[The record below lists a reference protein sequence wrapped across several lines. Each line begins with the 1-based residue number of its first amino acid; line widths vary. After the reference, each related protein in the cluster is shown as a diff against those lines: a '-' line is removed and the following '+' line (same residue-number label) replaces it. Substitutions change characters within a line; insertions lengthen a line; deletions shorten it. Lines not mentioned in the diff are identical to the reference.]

1 MYQDNPP
8 AGQVQEPGEAVVS
21 LVDAPAVTTD
31 ESTPADSAEPR
42 EPVHAFR
49 DELARAMQAAA
60 ERERLRIEAE
70 VDADAT
76 AHIEKV
82 RTRASAEA
90 TELKRLAEDDV
101 TGIRGWAKSEIERIR
116 GEADSQIDERRDRLE
131 QHLVHHST
139 IIDGEIDRVSEA
151 VEGYRRE
158 LDAFFA
164 SMAAERDPSQIAR
177 MADTV
182 PGPPDFELIRSIA
195 RAEAVDRLS
204 ELEASAE
211 TPAASEPGAD
221 EQPAAGGPSAD
232 DQPAAAGPSADDQP
246 AAAGAPASVASEVS
260 EQVAASAAEPVA
272 IATEDQPSAATVPAP
287 AESTAEAEAPAVA
300 MASAESAGDASDA
313 EPELVPVMDP
323 VLAEKPAD
331 EDAGTPVAVE
341 MAVTAGEPAAA
352 EAAPEAESPEP
363 VGAASAPDSNPAAR
377 FIRSLASWGSS
388 IDHGSNDESK

>member
-1 MYQDNPP
+1 MYQDNPS
-8 AGQVQEPGEAVVS
+8 AGQVKESDETVVS

-31 ESTPADSAEPR
+31 ESTPAADSAEPR

-49 DELARAMQAAA
+49 DELARAMQATA

-131 QHLVHHST
+131 QHLVQHGT

-164 SMAAERDPSQIAR
+164 SMAGERDPSQIAR

-211 TPAASEPGAD
+211 TPAANVPEANDQRAADGAPAAVASEASEPVVAS
-221 EQPAAGGPSAD
+221 EASAPVAASDGEPVAVATD
-232 DQPAAAGPSADDQP
+232 DQP
-246 AAAGAPASVASEVS
+246 SE
-260 EQVAASAAEPVA
+260 
-272 IATEDQPSAATVPAP
+272 ATVPAAEP
-287 AESTAEAEAPAVA
+287 ESTAEAETPAVA
-300 MASAESAGDASDA
+300 MASAESAGDATDA

-323 VLAEKPAD
+323 ALAEKPAD
-331 EDAGTPVAVE
+331 VDAGTPVAVE

-363 VGAASAPDSNPAAR
+363 VGATSAPDSNPAAR

-388 IDHGSNDESK
+388 NDHGSHDEPK